1 MTLHRLILDR
11 RTIHDYRA
19 GELPAGALERAL
31 EAAIS
36 APNHRMTEP
45 WRFVSVGPQTRPALL
60 DIAADLKSAG
70 GTLPFG
76 DAARQKLRNKMI
88 TPSVLLVICQTR
100 HADPNVARED
110 YAAVACAVQNAMLSL
125 WSEGVGS
132 KWSTGAVTTDERT
145 YRTLEIS
152 PDTEQIVGFLWV
164 GLASSEQ
171 PPKARRRRALSDVLR
186 HLP

>member
-1 MTLHRLILDR
+1 VDIHAALRAR
-11 RTIHDYRA
+11 RTVHSYAPGRV
-19 GELPAGALERAL
+19 LPEGALERAL
-31 EAAIS
+31 EAAHL
-36 APNHRMTEP
+36 APNHRFTYP
-45 WRFVSVGPQTRPALL
+45 WRFTLPGPVTRAGL
-60 DIAADLKSAG
+60 ADLAVAVKERKRPLNEGAREQVRAKVLDPSAVV
-70 GTLPFG
+70 
-76 DAARQKLRNKMI
+76 
-88 TPSVLLVICQTR
+88 VLSQRL
-100 HADPNVARED
+100 DPDPHVREED

-164 GLASSEQ
+164 GLASREQ